1 MKGNWIFI
9 LAVIITISACEEV
22 VVVDL
27 EEAEKRIVIDASI
40 KWRKGTTGNE
50 QKIKISKTRGFYEQ
64 DPIPVTN
71 ANVTITT
78 SNDNTFEFLND
89 DENQGTYTTDEFEP
103 VIGEEYQ
110 LNIQAEGQSFQAT
123 EVLKSVV
130 PIDSITQR
138 DNAGFGGD
146 EIEIK
151 THYTDPAGVEN
162 FYLFNYQVSFIQLPT
177 LEIFDDEFN
186 DGNPIF
192 STYQE
197 EDLEA
202 GEIVNIQMQGI
213 SKQYYNYLFLLL
225 NQIGDSGG
233 PFQTRPAT
241 VRGNIINTTN
251 EENYPFGYFSLSEV
265 DTLNY
270 EVK

>member
-1 MKGNWIFI
+1 MKRYIIFLLCI
-9 LAVIITISACEEV
+9 FFLYGCEEV
-22 VVVDL
+22 VFVDL
-27 EEAEKRIVIDASI
+27 QEAEKRIVIDASI
-40 KWRKGTTGNE
+40 KWIKGTNGSDQE
-50 QKIKISKTRGFYEQ
+50 IRISKTRGFYEEE
-64 DPIPVTN
+64 PIPVTD
-71 ANVTITT
+71 ASVSITMPDDQLIT
-78 SNDNTFEFLND
+78 FTNDED
-89 DENQGTYTTDEFEP
+89 RPGTYTTSEFLPELN
-103 VIGEEYQ
+103 ETYQ
-110 LNIQAEGQSFQAT
+110 LNVQAEGQLFRAT
-123 EVLKSVV
+123 ETLKPVV

-138 DNAGFGGD
+138 DDSGFSGE

-162 FYLFNYQVSFIQLPT
+162 YYLFAYRVPFVQIPT

-197 EDLEA
+197 EDLES
-202 GEIVNIQMQGI
+202 GNVVNIQMQGV
-213 SKQYYNYLFLLL
+213 SRQYYDYLFLLL

-241 VRGNIINTTN
+241 VRGNIINTDD
-251 EENYPFGYFSLSEV
+251 EDNYPFGYFSLSEV

-270 EVK
+270 TVQ

>member
-1 MKGNWIFI
+1 MKRNWIVFLALFVFI
-9 LAVIITISACEEV
+9 SSCEEV

-40 KWRKGTTGNE
+40 KWKKGTDGNE
-50 QKIKISKTRGFYEQ
+50 QKIKISKTRGFYET
-64 DPIPVTN
+64 DPIPVTD

-78 SNDNTFEFLND
+78 SDADVFEFVND
-89 DENQGTYTTDEFEP
+89 DENPGTYITEQFEP
-103 VIGEEYQ
+103 VIGQEYQ
-110 LNIQAEGQSFQAT
+110 LNIQAEGQNFQAT

-138 DNAGFGGD
+138 NDAGFGGD

-151 THYTDPAGVEN
+151 THYTDPAGIEN
-162 FYLFNYQVSFIQLPT
+162 FYLFNYQVSFIQIPT

-197 EDLEA
+197 EDLKA

-213 SKQYYNYLFLLL
+213 SRQYYDYLFLLL

-251 EENYPFGYFSLSEV
+251 EQNFPFGYFSLSEV

>member
-1 MKGNWIFI
+1 MFI
-9 LAVIITISACEEV
+9 VLLLISSCEEV

-40 KWRKGTTGNE
+40 KWKKGTDGRN
-50 QKIKISKTRGFYEQ
+50 QNIKISKTRGFYEES
-64 DPIPVTN
+64 PIPVTD
-71 ANVTITT
+71 AQVTI
-78 SNDNTFEFLND
+78 SSADNSVEFINDE
-89 DENQGTYTTDEFEP
+89 ENPGTYVTDAFEP
-103 VIGEEYQ
+103 QINQEYQ
-110 LNIQAEGQSFQAT
+110 LNIEAEGQNFQAS

-162 FYLFNYQVSFIQLPT
+162 FYLFNYQVPFVQIPT

-197 EDLEA
+197 EDLSS
-202 GEIVNIQMQGI
+202 GDIVSIQMQGI
-213 SKQYYNYLFLLL
+213 SRQYYNYLFLLL